1 VNLTYDSEGDGFWM
15 ATEEATD
22 RTHLATTEPDP
33 MLGTPDINEVAPHRE
48 EEEVDIQLGEE
59 EWIGAVIV
67 PIEGDN
73 HTRIEL
79 YNLGAT
85 RHISPYRSD
94 FTSYSP
100 LSPPIYLNTANQ
112 QRFPAIGRGTLV
124 IRVPNEGTEK
134 ELVLHGVLHAPAVG
148 CTLVSVAALDEEGYH
163 AHIGAGHLDL
173 TSPKGDRIGHIPRTQ
188 GCLYKVVHML
198 ESANAVES
206 MSLMELHRHLGHIAP
221 SSARKLVQSR
231 AIVGIELDP
240 DSQETDCDACI
251 FARATRLPV
260 PKVRVSPPAQH
271 FGDEIHTDVWG
282 PNPVATRQGRR
293 YFATFTD
300 DTTRYTVT
308 YLLRTKDEALE
319 AYKSFEAWAI
329 TQGHCT
335 AIKVLRS
342 HRGGKYLSGAFDQ
355 HLKKAGTA
363 RKLTTHDT
371 LQLNGVAERL
381 NQTLLKRIRALT
393 HASGLPK
400 SLWGEALR
408 HAAWLKN
415 RTATRALDGK
425 TPFKA
430 LYGRPPDLSTL
441 RIWGSQV
448 WVHSPGK
455 SKLDMHARE
464 ARWLRHDVDAK
475 AHRVFWTSTG
485 TVAVERNIYF
495 GTSAPLEGEDEEIT
509 EADSKQPVAPNT
521 TSTSPPTK
529 SPDIPAL
536 VNADADDNEDD
547 TAEQEAQ
554 QQREPPKSTTPPLRR
569 SERLRKSSQ
578 IVQEGC
584 NPFTRR
590 LSQSN
595 DGLANT

>member
-1 VNLTYDSEGDGFWM
+1 M

-22 RTHLATTEPDP
+22 WTHLATTEPDP
-33 MLGTPDINEVAPHRE
+33 MLGAPDINEVAPHRE

-73 HTRIEL
+73 HTRVEL
-79 YNLGAT
+79 YDSGAT

-134 ELVLHGVLHAPAVG
+134 ELVLHSVLHAPAIG

-173 TSPKGDRIGHIPRTQ
+173 TSPKGNCIGHIPRTQ
-188 GCLYKVVHML
+188 GRLYKVVHTS

-206 MSLMELHRHLGHIAP
+206 MLLMELHRRLGHIAP
-221 SSARKLVQSR
+221 SSARKLVQSH

-240 DSQETDCDACI
+240 DSQETDCDAYI

-300 DTTRYTVT
+300 DATRYTVT

-342 HRGGKYLSGAFDQ
+342 DRGGEYLSGAFDQ
-355 HLKKAGTA
+355 HLKKAGIV

-371 LQLNGVAERL
+371 PQLNGVAERL
-381 NQTLLKRIRALT
+381 NRTLLERIRALT

-415 RTATRALDGK
+415 RTAMRALDGK
-425 TPFKA
+425 TPFEA

-455 SKLDMHARE
+455 SKLNMRARE
-464 ARWLRHDVDAK
+464 ARWLGHDVDAK

-521 TSTSPPTK
+521 ASTSPPTEL
-529 SPDIPAL
+529 PDIPAL
-536 VNADADDNEDD
+536 VDADADDDEDD

-578 IVQEGC
+578 IVRDLQSGIVL
-584 NPFTRR
+584 RR
-590 LSQSN
+590 LQ
-595 DGLANT
+595 

>member
-1 VNLTYDSEGDGFWM
+1 
-15 ATEEATD
+15 
-22 RTHLATTEPDP
+22 
-33 MLGTPDINEVAPHRE
+33 
-48 EEEVDIQLGEE
+48 
-59 EWIGAVIV
+59 
-67 PIEGDN
+67 
-73 HTRIEL
+73 
-79 YNLGAT
+79 
-85 RHISPYRSD
+85 
-94 FTSYSP
+94 
-100 LSPPIYLNTANQ
+100 
-112 QRFPAIGRGTLV
+112 
-124 IRVPNEGTEK
+124 
-134 ELVLHGVLHAPAVG
+134 VL
-148 CTLVSVAALDEEGYH
+148 VAALDEEGYH

-173 TSPKGDRIGHIPRTQ
+173 TSPKGDCIGHIPRTQ
-188 GCLYKVVHML
+188 GRLYKVVHTS

-206 MSLMELHRHLGHIAP
+206 MLLMELHRCLGHIAP
-221 SSARKLVQSR
+221 SSARKLVQSH

-240 DSQETDCDACI
+240 DSQETDCDAYI

-300 DTTRYTVT
+300 DATRYTVT

-319 AYKSFEAWAI
+319 AYKSFKAWAI

-342 HRGGKYLSGAFDQ
+342 DRGGEYLSGAFDQ
-355 HLKKAGTA
+355 HLKKAGTV

-371 LQLNGVAERL
+371 PQLNGVAERL
-381 NQTLLKRIRALT
+381 NRTLLERICALT

-415 RTATRALDGK
+415 RTAMRALDGK
-425 TPFKA
+425 TPFEA

-455 SKLDMHARE
+455 SKLNMRARE
-464 ARWLRHDVDAK
+464 ARWLGHDVDAK

-495 GTSAPLEGEDEEIT
+495 RTSAPLEGEDEEIT

-521 TSTSPPTK
+521 ASTSPPTEL
-529 SPDIPAL
+529 PDIPAL
-536 VNADADDNEDD
+536 VDADADDDEDD

-554 QQREPPKSTTPPLRR
+554 QQRKPPKSTTPPLRR
-569 SERLRKSSQ
+569 SEHLRKSSQ
-578 IVQEGC
+578 IVRDLQSGIVL
-584 NPFTRR
+584 RR
-590 LSQSN
+590 LQ
-595 DGLANT
+595 